1 MAQGFMVRLRGP
13 MALFTRPEFKVERY
27 SYDVPTPSALAGA
40 LASIY
45 LHPGIEWQVE
55 RYWVLNEIR
64 RQSVAVKEVSS
75 KASSAK
81 VLQAAKGKGPM
92 PRVGVGEAR
101 QIRCTSRL
109 VDVDYVVQCRFSIT
123 DGTDS
128 RAKRAKIASIVDRRL
143 RRGQCYQQPYLGVRE
158 QPCSFSAWEGGVPEG
173 HSSPCGPVDL
183 GLVFCGMD
191 RTDPAV
197 DRPRFFHAVMDRGC
211 VEVAGREVV

>member
-158 QPCSFSAWEGGVPEG
+158 HPPSLSE
-173 HSSPCGPVDL
+173 
-183 GLVFCGMD
+183 
-191 RTDPAV
+191 R
-197 DRPRFFHAVMDRGC
+197 
-211 VEVAGREVV
+211 